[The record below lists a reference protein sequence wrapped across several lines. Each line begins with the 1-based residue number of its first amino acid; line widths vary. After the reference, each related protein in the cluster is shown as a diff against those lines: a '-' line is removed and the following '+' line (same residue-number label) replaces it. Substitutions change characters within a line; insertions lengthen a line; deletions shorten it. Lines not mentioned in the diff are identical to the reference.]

1 MKIVCEFNDYE
12 EMMGFAA
19 NLQQGQKSEP
29 MPTMEEDPGE
39 PEPVEEP
46 AKAENLEP
54 EKKETKTYTL
64 VDVRAKLGELQK
76 SGKRDQVKELL
87 KSFDAAKLSDVPEEK
102 YAELMEKAGEL

>member
-19 NLQQGQKSEP
+19 KLQQDQKNEP
-29 MPTMEEDPGE
+29 ISMTEEPGE

-46 AKAENLEP
+46 AKAETPEP
-54 EKKETKTYTL
+54 EKMKTKTYTL

-87 KSFDAAKLSDVPEEK
+87 KSFEAAKLSDVPEEK